1 MNTTKRPEE
10 MPNAIP
16 YPVSAI
22 SVSGLYRLSTDHK
35 SPIVQRHEAPRD
47 TQTRADESA
56 ENEYLE
62 PQLHAGIGDLLS
74 GPDVREELR
83 LDVDGQ
89 YPLMLASGTITR
101 RLTGRIHWIANL
113 KASGRFSWSGQI
125 WFKNGAAQLFPFTS
139 VTITVTRSLHNHQRR
154 ATVLF
159 GGGGA
164 PNRVRGFRYASAY
177 FRQVGFEFDFVEGL
191 TPVAQIDTAAHANH
205 PSSLSAET
213 LSIDTVFRRAGFKPR
228 DTAGSGLPIA
238 GAGANA
244 LWSDM
249 EMHDAMQ
256 SYWSKYADRAQWSLW
271 TFFASRHEMG
281 PSLGGIMFDDIGPY
295 QRQGAAIFYD
305 SFISQAPAGDPQA
318 AAWVDRMRFWTAVH
332 EMGHTFN
339 LAHSWQKS
347 LSSGTNGPWIPLA
360 DEPEARS
367 FMNYPY
373 NVAGGQTAF
382 FSDFEYRFSDNELTF
397 MRHAPESFVEQGD
410 APWFDEHGFEQANM
424 LPERS
429 LRLELRVNRKRP
441 AFEFLE
447 PVVLELKLTN
457 ISEQPQILPDD
468 LIANSSGMTVI
479 VKKEGQSARS
489 FLPFAQYCRKPGQTV
504 LRTGQSIYDSLFVA
518 ADRNGWNLSEP
529 GNYQVQVCLHIGK
542 EDVVSNPL
550 ALRIA
555 PATERQEEVLAQDFF
570 SKDVGRVLAFDGSR
584 FFDTANDTLKLVAEK
599 LEKRQVA
606 VHAKVAL
613 LLPALTNVKRFE
625 FRDDQSPPQIVQT
638 RAVLQQ
644 AGAELADA
652 LAHRDANQAA
662 ETLGHIDYNYYLN
675 RFAQAI
681 ETEGAQNASSNA
693 IDALVQGEQA
703 LVKRGAIQ
711 DALEPLDARIRR
723 LDRSVS
729 YQESS
734 DFRAA

>member
-22 SVSGLYRLSTDHK
+22 SVSGLYRLSTDEK
-35 SPIVQRHEAPRD
+35 SPIVQRHEPTRETAS
-47 TQTRADESA
+47 RADESA

-62 PQLHAGIGDLLS
+62 PQVHAGVGDPLS
-74 GPDVREELR
+74 GPEVREQLR

-101 RLTGRIHWIANL
+101 RLTRRIHWIANL

-125 WFKNGAAQLFPFTS
+125 WFKNGATQLFPFTS

-159 GGGGA
+159 TGGGA

-177 FRQVGFEFDFVEGL
+177 FREVGFELDFVEGL
-191 TPVAQIDTAAHANH
+191 TPVTQIDTTAHPNH
-205 PSSLSAET
+205 PSSLANET

-228 DTAGSGLPIA
+228 DAAGAGLPIA
-238 GAGANA
+238 GAGENA

-256 SYWSKYADRAQWSLW
+256 SYWSKYSERAKWSLW
-271 TFFASRHEMG
+271 TFFAARHEMG
-281 PSLGGIMFDDIGPY
+281 SSLGGIMFDDIGPH

-305 SFISQAPAGDPQA
+305 SFISQAPAGDSQP

-339 LAHSWQKS
+339 LSHSWQKS
-347 LSSGTNGPWIPLA
+347 LSSGTSGPWIPLA

-397 MRHAPESFVEQGD
+397 MRHAPESFVEQGN
-410 APWFDEHGFEQANM
+410 APWFDEHGFEQANV

-429 LRLELRVNRKRP
+429 LQLALRVNRRRP
-441 AFEFLE
+441 TFEFLE

-479 VKKEGQSARS
+479 IKKEGQPARS

-504 LRTGQSIYDSLFVA
+504 LRTGQSIYESLFVA

-529 GNYQVQVCLHIGK
+529 GHYQVQVCLHIGK

-555 PATERQEEVLAQDFF
+555 PPAEKHEEVLAQDFF

-584 FFDTANDTLKLVAEK
+584 FFDTANDTLRLVADK
-599 LEKRQVA
+599 LEKRHVA

-613 LLPALTNVKRFE
+613 LLPALTDVKRLE
-625 FRDDQSPPQIVQT
+625 LRDDGSPPQIVQT
-638 RAVLQQ
+638 RAGLRQV
-644 AGAELADA
+644 GVELAEA
-652 LAHRDANQAA
+652 LGLRDAHLAA

-675 RFAQAI
+675 RFAKAI
-681 ETEGAQNASSNA
+681 ETEGAQNAGANA
-693 IDALVQGEQA
+693 IDTLVLGHQT
-703 LVKRGAIQ
+703 LVKRGVIQ
-711 DALEPLDARIRR
+711 EALQPLDERIRR
-723 LDRSVS
+723 LDQAVP

-734 DFRAA
+734 GFRAA